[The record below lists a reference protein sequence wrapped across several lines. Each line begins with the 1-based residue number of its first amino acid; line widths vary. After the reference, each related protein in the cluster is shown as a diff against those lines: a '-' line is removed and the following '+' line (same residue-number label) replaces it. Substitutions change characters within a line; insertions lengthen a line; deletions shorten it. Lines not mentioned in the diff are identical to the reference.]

1 MNQDK
6 TKSKQPSELRKQAEE
21 RLKAKMISPEKISD
35 ADIRELVYELHVHQI
50 ELEMQNEELRKAQ
63 IQIEESRQKYS
74 NLYDFA
80 PIGYLT
86 LDEKG
91 LIQEANLTAADQ
103 LGIERGLLINT
114 LFYHYINREDRD
126 TFYLHIKKVFE
137 SKILQSCEIRSQR
150 KDGKEFYA
158 QLDSILVQNSKGNYS
173 CRTSMIDITE
183 HKRAIHIMK
192 KAVTESIDF
201 QSALEVVLKDVCEA
215 TGWVLG
221 EAWIP
226 SPDGSSLVCSHAWY
240 SSIEGAEKFIKVS
253 EAFKF
258 HRGVG
263 LPGHAWSSGKPVWVK
278 DLNAD
283 PNFLRRPFTTKIN
296 INAAIAFP
304 VLEGGE
310 IVAVMVYF
318 VSKPHL
324 EKDERMIRLV
334 SIIATQLGNLFQRKR
349 VENELRNIEKKFQS
363 VVQTAADAI
372 ILADSSGSIISW
384 NKGAQTIFGY
394 AEEEILYKPLTILM
408 PERYREVHKRGL
420 EKVRSVNASQYLGRT
435 HEFSA
440 LGKDGSEFPI
450 ELTVSSWNMKEIVF
464 YAGVIRDITERK
476 KMQDELTK
484 LATTDTLTGIFN
496 RRKMEE
502 LLVMEM
508 HRATRY
514 KTPLSLIIFD
524 IDHFKRIND
533 LNGHSAGDSVL
544 RTLVDIVM
552 KHLRDTDYFCRWG
565 GEEFLIL
572 CPETRL
578 EEAAKLAERLR
589 TIIANH
595 IFEGVGYITKSSGV
609 TQFSEKDTMDSF
621 LKRADDALYRAKN
634 KGRNRVEIADT

>member
-1 MNQDK
+1 
-6 TKSKQPSELRKQAEE
+6 
-21 RLKAKMISPEKISD
+21 
-35 ADIRELVYELHVHQI
+35 
-50 ELEMQNEELRKAQ
+50 MQNEELRKAQ

-74 NLYDFA
+74 DLYDFA

-103 LGIERGLLINT
+103 LGIGRGLLINT

-126 TFYLHIKKVFE
+126 IFYLHINKVFE
-137 SKILQSCEIRSQR
+137 SKTLQSCEISL
-150 KDGKEFYA
+150 KGKEGREFYA
-158 QLDSILVQNSKGNYS
+158 QLDSILVQVSKGNYS

-183 HKRAIHIMK
+183 HKRAIQIMK

-240 SSIEGAEKFIKVS
+240 SSIEGAEKFIKAS
-253 EAFKF
+253 EEFKF

-263 LPGHAWSSGKPVWVK
+263 LPGRAWSSGKLVWVT
-278 DLNAD
+278 DITAD
-283 PNFLRRPFTTKIN
+283 PLFLRTPVTMGIN
-296 INAAIAFP
+296 IHAGIAFP

-318 VSKPHL
+318 VSKPDL

-334 SIIATQLGNLFQRKR
+334 SIISTQLGNLFQRKR
-349 VENELRNIEKKFQS
+349 VENELRKIEKKFQS
-363 VVQTAADAI
+363 VVQTAVDAI
-372 ILADSSGSIISW
+372 ILADSSGNIISW

-394 AEEEILYKPLTILM
+394 TEEEILYKPITILM
-408 PERYREVHKRGL
+408 PERYREAHKMGL
-420 EKVRSVNASQYLGRT
+420 EKVRSMSASQYLGRT
-435 HEFSA
+435 HEYSA
-440 LGKDGSEFPI
+440 LRKDGSEFPI
-450 ELTVSSWNMKEIVF
+450 ELTVSSWNMKEMVF

-544 RTLVDIVM
+544 RTVVDIV
-552 KHLRDTDYFCRWG
+552 KTHLRDTDYFCRWG

-572 CPETRL
+572 CPETGL

-589 TIIANH
+589 TIIANQN
-595 IFEGVGYITKSSGV
+595 FEGVGYISKSSGV
-609 TQFSEKDTMDSF
+609 TQFCEKDTMDSF

-634 KGRNRVEIADT
+634 KGRNRVEIADTYLY